1 MSAAENAGSSS
12 KRSLEVVIVG
22 AGFGGIAAA
31 VELRGH
37 GITNIRIVANWPGYM
52 REYLQQTAALDASE
66 YAFLPLPDRAQLT
79 RA

>member
-1 MSAAENAGSSS
+1 MPAAENAESSS
-12 KRSLEVVIVG
+12 KRSLDVVIVG

-31 VELRGH
+31 IELRGH
-37 GITNIRIVANWPGYM
+37 M

-66 YAFLPLPDRAQLT
+66 HAFLPLPDRAQLT